1 MIGLIFSLIAV
12 SFVLA
17 WIGSLVLTRLGH
29 RMGHLDAAGVDGQ
42 VKADARGIPNTG
54 GIAITLAIVLP
65 MAVLMLL
72 IPLLAGD
79 STSSLLPDALREHA
93 AGLASQTGQAW
104 LLIAGVVVL
113 HVLGLVDDRKP
124 MGPRIKLGVMT
135 LVALTLTLS
144 SPETR
149 LLVLLDAHV
158 GGSWLSI
165 ALTVLW
171 FLAVINAM
179 NFLDNMDALAAGV
192 VAVVSACFLVTTLGG
207 GQWFV
212 SAMLALVLGA
222 VLGFGV
228 LNRPPAKLFMG
239 DGGSLVLGLLLAFL
253 TVRTTYVDPT
263 GTSGSL
269 HAALMPMVV
278 LAVPLYDLVSVVVI
292 RISQGKSPM
301 VGDLQHLSHRLV
313 QRGLSKTGAVGLI
326 VGLTAATGIAGMLL
340 AQADTRGAWLI
351 GVQTVLLLALL
362 AAFERGSIGLV
373 RDHKP

>member
-12 SFVLA
+12 SLVLA
-17 WIGSLVLTRLGH
+17 WIGSIVLTRLGH
-29 RMGHLDAAGVDGQ
+29 RMGHLDTPGVDGQ
-42 VKADARGIPNTG
+42 VKAQARGIPNTG

-65 MAVLMLL
+65 MAGLMMV

-79 STSSLLPDALREHA
+79 SPSALLPEALREHA
-93 AGLASQTGQAW
+93 AGLASQAGEAW
-104 LLIAGVVVL
+104 ILIACIVVL
-113 HVLGLVDDRKP
+113 HILGLIDDRKP
-124 MGPRIKLGVMT
+124 MGPRLKLGVMT

-144 SPETR
+144 SPQTR

-171 FLAVINAM
+171 FLAVINAI

-192 VAVVSACFLVTTLGG
+192 VAVASACFLVTTLGG
-207 GQWFV
+207 GQWFI

-263 GTSGSL
+263 GTTGGL

-301 VGDLQHLSHRLV
+301 IGDLQHLSHRLV
-313 QRGLSKTGAVGLI
+313 QRGFSTAGAVGFI

-351 GVQTVLLLALL
+351 GVQTVLLLTLL
-362 AAFERGSIGLV
+362 AAFERGSIGLA
-373 RDHKP
+373 RSHKL